1 MLVTDIKAVYIC
13 PDHNEK
19 YHNRKEHMETLL
31 KTVGFTQIE
40 HYKSGTEN
48 YPECL
53 MEANMNIL
61 KNNLDIP
68 VIIFEDD
75 IEWNGIKEIEFKPEY
90 DAIYLGLSK
99 SAGHPTENHS
109 NGDSEFTE
117 LSKTQVRVINM
128 LSLHAKLIISRKYK
142 EAIID
147 IFEKNKNKKYYND
160 VLISRIQKDFFI
172 VAEKKP
178 LFFQSDKFNEYEI
191 ESRTNFIIE

>member
-1 MLVTDIKAVYIC
+1 MLVTDFKAVYIC

-75 IEWNGIKEIEFKPEY
+75 IEWNGIKEIEFKQEY
-90 DAIYLGLSK
+90 D
-99 SAGHPTENHS
+99 
-109 NGDSEFTE
+109 
-117 LSKTQVRVINM
+117 KTQVRVINM